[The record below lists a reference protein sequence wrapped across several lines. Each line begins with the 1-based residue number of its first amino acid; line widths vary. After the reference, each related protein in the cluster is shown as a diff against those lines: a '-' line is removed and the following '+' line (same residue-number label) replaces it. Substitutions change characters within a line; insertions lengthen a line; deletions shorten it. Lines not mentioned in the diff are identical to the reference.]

1 MLRDQSLP
9 QVFMWRPRAMF
20 VLLLSYLV
28 LFGMLIGAQGVLWA
42 ELIATLG
49 LSKASFG
56 AVQLA
61 GPLLSVALLML
72 GAQLAHWFGK
82 KKLALM
88 ALALLALSNVML
100 AWAGTWLALVGALLL
115 AGAGTALLEIAA
127 NSATLDWEQAMGRS
141 VINLLHAGFSAG
153 AVVGAFGAGLM
164 LGQDLRYPSVFILLA
179 ALCCLVLLVSLPA
192 RFPPSASSEAQAP
205 GPMAALKLLTSQRAM
220 LMLAVLC
227 VMGIVGESVANL
239 WSVIYLHGLGADAL
253 LGGTAF
259 ALFNGAMFAGRVGN
273 AWLVR
278 FWGAR
283 ISLLLSG
290 TGLVLANILLLGG
303 LWSAIAAFIIMG
315 LAVAGVVPT
324 VLSAAAHLAP
334 GRSALVT
341 GGIMSVA
348 YTGFII
354 IPPIT
359 GWVADALSLR
369 AALLCIGL
377 SGLAIVALARR
388 LPE

>member
-1 MLRDQSLP
+1 
-9 QVFMWRPRAMF
+9 
-20 VLLLSYLV
+20 
-28 LFGMLIGAQGVLWA
+28 
-42 ELIATLG
+42 
-49 LSKASFG
+49 
-56 AVQLA
+56 
-61 GPLLSVALLML
+61 
-72 GAQLAHWFGK
+72 
-82 KKLALM
+82 
-88 ALALLALSNVML
+88 
-100 AWAGTWLALVGALLL
+100 
-115 AGAGTALLEIAA
+115 
-127 NSATLDWEQAMGRS
+127 
-141 VINLLHAGFSAG
+141 
-153 AVVGAFGAGLM
+153 
-164 LGQDLRYPSVFILLA
+164 
-179 ALCCLVLLVSLPA
+179 
-192 RFPPSASSEAQAP
+192 
-205 GPMAALKLLTSQRAM
+205 
-220 LMLAVLC
+220 
-227 VMGIVGESVANL
+227 
-239 WSVIYLHGLGADAL
+239 
-253 LGGTAF
+253 
-259 ALFNGAMFAGRVGN
+259 MFAGRVGN

-290 TGLVLANILLLGG
+290 AGLMLANILLLGG

>member
-72 GAQLAHWFGK
+72 GAQLAHWFSK

-192 RFPPSASSEAQAP
+192 RFPPSASEEAQAP

-290 TGLVLANILLLGG
+290 AGLVLANILLFGG